1 MRAQRHGE
9 QLAELAVEIR
19 EAALG
24 VVDGADGEVRQ
35 PGEAL
40 GEQAQ
45 HHAFAGARFA
55 VDHRKAAFAD
65 LRLLDAPQEVL
76 HARGDIEGLDRQL
89 RGEGVPFQPVEGE
102 QSRIH
107 RVSSGVFRGR

>member
-1 MRAQRHGE
+1 M
-9 QLAELAVEIR
+9 I
-19 EAALG
+19 
-24 VVDGADGEVRQ
+24 DGADGEIRE

-55 VDHRKAAFAD
+55 VDHRKPAFAD

-76 HARGDIEGLDRQL
+76 HARGEIEGLDGQF
-89 RGEGVPFQPVEGE
+89 RGEGMPFQSVEGE
-102 QSRIH
+102 
-107 RVSSGVFRGR
+107 